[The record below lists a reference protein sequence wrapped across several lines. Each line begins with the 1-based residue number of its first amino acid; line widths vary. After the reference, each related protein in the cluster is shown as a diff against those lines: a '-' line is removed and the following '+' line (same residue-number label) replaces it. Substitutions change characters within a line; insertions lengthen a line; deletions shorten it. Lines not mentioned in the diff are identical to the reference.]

1 MSVEGEVYLLFGF
14 HDYYP
19 DGGGNDLAIEPF
31 AADDDQHAIAHAER
45 AREAATDRTVDN
57 WELVAV
63 SQGTSRD
70 VASWV
75 KPGGLTGEPGGWRTA

>member
-1 MSVEGEVYLLFGF
+1 VKGEVYLLFAF

-31 AADDDQHAIAHAER
+31 AADDDQRAIVHAER
-45 AREAATDRTVDN
+45 AREAHADRTADN

-63 SQGTSRD
+63 SQGAWRE

-75 KPGGLTGEPGGWRTA
+75 KPAGLLKGEPGAWRTP